1 MAGKGQPK
9 TGGRAPG
16 TSNKVTTEFRET
28 VRRLLEDNS
37 ENVGRWLTLVA
48 EGDGTDGCKPDPAKA
63 LDLVAKLAEFA
74 ARTEEQTR
82 ARYVA
87 GVDAA
92 YQRGLTDASAK
103 GERVAADL
111 RAGALQLRQRWQGCE
126 ARHLPGP
133 AAPASVADADA
144 DDRAASAGRIVRAAA
159 ECDAQVEG
167 LQALIRADRR

>member
-1 MAGKGQPK
+1 MLAIVELLGGARAACFALLATLALSA
-9 TGGRAPG
+9 TGVQ
-16 TSNKVTTEFRET
+16 SW
-28 VRRLLEDNS
+28 RLD
-37 ENVGRWLTLVA
+37 VA
-48 EGDGTDGCKPDPAKA
+48 QKA
-63 LDLVAKLAEFA
+63 LAIAATKQVAAERDAIAA
-74 ARTEEQTR
+74 ARSEEQTR
-82 ARYVA
+82 ARYMA